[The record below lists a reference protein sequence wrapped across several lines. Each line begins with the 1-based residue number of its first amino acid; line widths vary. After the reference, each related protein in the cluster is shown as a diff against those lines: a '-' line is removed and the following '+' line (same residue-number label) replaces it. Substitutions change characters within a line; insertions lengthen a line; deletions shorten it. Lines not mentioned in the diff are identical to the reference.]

1 MVDQEEAVTRGG
13 GKAYIHKYN
22 VIRGVEG
29 SGRLSFLRGK
39 AFRYGA
45 VVVLLGIIFRAIIS
59 RFIFF
64 QPDEEIYSYD
74 AWELLMGSSLLEV
87 KTRVYIG
94 YSGSLAVWM
103 KMFGISLLSARL
115 FTVFCYA
122 GIILFTYLTVL
133 RITKSERSALI
144 VGLLIALLPFPL
156 RYGYIVLSEPFSW
169 LFISLSIYLL
179 ILGFQKDRWFFYLLS
194 GLAIT
199 VAASGRR
206 SALVIPLVLIPSLIW
221 IHRGD
226 LKKMIR
232 STVSWVAGFGV
243 PLAAGVGGFLLYFGV
258 EAIKE
263 SKWNYTPDF
272 TVISVYDNAF
282 FTLQPTVLKAG
293 PLALL
298 LLVGTFILLCS
309 IFRNR
314 WKAVYLACV
323 LWPAFV
329 QISLDMHASNLQ
341 MTLISL
347 SPAIMLIAMGRRY
360 MKDHQA
366 FLAVSLMFGSS
377 IAFNNS
383 IITGSIWNVIIY
395 LSVGA
400 LVLLYLEDRVTS
412 RLMTP
417 LLMIGG
423 LVLLGYSLSKE
434 EQIRDL
440 VMLIAPITGL
450 CYSLS
455 LTVSKAPPRAA
466 SHTLISLMAVILTAG
481 YYSGSLGDT
490 EYMLCFLG
498 IIIGVGIYA
507 VEMGG
512 KRDIW
517 TLIRYGSGLV
527 GLLFF
532 FLIPSSASTWMVLL
546 PVALIFPLA
555 MVSQRDLRLPR
566 KYLFLP
572 PLILASTLFLMIYD
586 STGSILHSGY
596 GFVLVLS
603 AGSIMIE
610 VPGLVLKWRERI
622 EERYSIVLLM
632 LVVGIFAFYVY
643 YAWTEVYMSELIVP
657 SAMIG
662 GLFLWILFKPH
673 EVSITRSV
681 RRMGGKLPALR
692 RTIRRTIIPDRTALI
707 LFVSALIISVPVSI
721 GVFAQDN
728 FFQQDPMDQR
738 PTMQTIMEVA
748 DWIQDNSGKDDNI
761 LAWHHFAVQA
771 HRRTIIEPSNAHRL
785 NPIPVIE
792 DMVYKNVSVFVR
804 DYYTTVVLW
813 TEQPL
818 FQQFINDYYHLD
830 TVIDGNEC
838 WLRNEGQSKNMNR
851 DDIITI
857 LYKEK

>member
-1 MVDQEEAVTRGG
+1 M
-13 GKAYIHKYN
+13 
-22 VIRGVEG
+22 EG
-29 SGRLSFLRGK
+29 SGRLSFLNGK
-39 AFRYGA
+39 AFRYGLL
-45 VVVLLGIIFRAIIS
+45 VVLLGVLFRAVIS

-74 AWELLMGSSLLEV
+74 SWELLMGYSLLEV
-87 KTRVYIG
+87 KTRLYIG

-122 GIILFTYLTVL
+122 GIILFSYLSTL
-133 RITKSERSALI
+133 RMTRSERSALI

-194 GLAIT
+194 GLAVTI
-199 VAASGRR
+199 AASGRR

-221 IHRGD
+221 IHRDD
-226 LKKMIR
+226 LMKSIR
-232 STVSWVAGFGV
+232 STASWVAGFAI
-243 PLAAGVGGFLLYFGV
+243 PLAAGIGGFLFYFGAD
-258 EAIKE
+258 AIKE
-263 SKWNYTPDF
+263 SKWDYTPDF
-272 TVISVYDNAF
+272 TKISIYDNAF
-282 FTLQPTVLKAG
+282 FALQPTVLKAG

-309 IFRNR
+309 IFKNR
-314 WKAVYLACV
+314 WKAVYLASV

-329 QISLDMHASNLQ
+329 QMSLDMHASNLQ

-347 SPAIMLIAMGRRY
+347 SPAIMLIVMGRRY
-360 MKDHQA
+360 LKDHQA
-366 FLAVSLMFGSS
+366 FLAVSLLFGSS
-377 IAFNNS
+377 IAFNNT
-383 IITGSIWNVIIY
+383 ILTGSIWNVIIY

-417 LLMIGG
+417 LLIIGG

-434 EQIRDL
+434 GQIRDL
-440 VMLIAPITGL
+440 IMLIAPISGL

-455 LTVSKAPPRAA
+455 LAVSKTPPRAA
-466 SHTLISLMAVILTAG
+466 SYTLIALMVIILTAG
-481 YYSGSLGDT
+481 YFDGSFGVL
-490 EYMLCFLG
+490 EYLLCLLG

-507 VEMGG
+507 VEISG
-512 KRDIW
+512 KQDVW
-517 TLIRYGSGLV
+517 TLIRYGSGLA

-532 FLIPSSASTWMVLL
+532 FLIPSNASSWMILI
-546 PVALIFPLA
+546 PVALVFPL
-555 MVSQRDLRLPR
+555 VLVRHTDLRLPR
-566 KYLFLP
+566 KYMIAP
-572 PLILASTLFLMIYD
+572 PLIMALTIFIMIYD

-610 VPGLVLKWRERI
+610 VPGLILKWKDRI

-632 LVVGIFAFYVY
+632 LVVGMFAFYVY

-662 GLFLWILFKPH
+662 GVLLWLLFKPH
-673 EVSITRSV
+673 EVSIRSSV
-681 RRMGGKLPALR
+681 RRRMGGNAPVRR
-692 RTIRRTIIPDRTALI
+692 RTIRRTIMPDRTALT
-707 LFVSALIISVPVSI
+707 LFMSALIISVPISI
-721 GVFAQDN
+721 GVFAEDN

-738 PTMQTIMEVA
+738 PTMQTIMDVA

-771 HRRTIIEPSNAHRL
+771 HRRTIIEPSNAQRL
-785 NPIPVIE
+785 NPLHVIQ

-818 FQQFINDYYHLD
+818 FQQFINEYYHLD

-838 WLRNEGQSKNMNR
+838 WLRIEGPSEILNR
-851 DDIITI
+851 DDIIAV
-857 LYKEK
+857 LLKE